1 VFKKN
6 KKLVF
11 DHMKKL
17 LLFACLICLFSVEL
31 NAQSVMSDTQVMQFI
46 QNEARSGTSRSQI
59 VIKLMQRGVNMDQ
72 IQRVRNQYE
81 KQLQKTD
88 TGVNAQAR
96 TVDFDDSNVSSS
108 STNYQEVVTGKI
120 GTATQV
126 EENASDVQ
134 QRVEND
140 VMTASVASEETF
152 GKKIF
157 GHDIFN
163 RRLLSF
169 EPNMNLATPSR
180 YVLGPGDVVVVE
192 IYGASQKSM
201 ELTVSPEG
209 EITVPGYGPI
219 HVSGLSVESANARIR
234 STLGSRYSSSNIKMS
249 VNRSRTIM
257 VHVMGEV
264 KAPGTYRLSGYAT
277 VFHALYMAGGIADLG
292 TLRNI
297 KVSRGGRIISVVD
310 VYEFILNGR
319 LAGNVSLQD
328 DDVIQ
333 VGTYDCIVGI
343 TGNVKRPMF
352 YEMRKN
358 ETVSTLLKYAG
369 GFTGDAYTKSVRVQR
384 STGERHSVH
393 NVEEFDMSVFKVADG
408 DNVTVD
414 GILDRYENVVE
425 IKGAVF
431 RPGQFQLG
439 EGVFSV
445 RSLVEH
451 AEGLTEDAFP
461 EHAIIHRLKPD
472 RTLEVISVDVAGIM
486 SEAIPDVPLKNEDVL
501 FIPTNSEM
509 VKERTLTITGAVMS
523 PGTYEYADNVTIE
536 DLIVQAGGLRDNAS
550 LARVDVSRRILDPMA
565 TEKTD
570 KIAESFSFDIKDGLV
585 INNDR
590 QFHLQPYDVV
600 HVRMSPAFSTARTI
614 TVTGEVNYEGNFTL
628 ENKSMRLSDA
638 IKLAGGATNAAYLR
652 GARLT
657 RRMNDEERVRMR
669 ATMEAVRNLL
679 TDRNDS
685 LAWNKME
692 LENTYPIGIQL
703 DEAINNPGSDKDIL
717 LREGDQIFVPEY
729 NGSVKVSGNVMFPNT
744 IFFEKGQNAKFYIKQ
759 AGGYGNR
766 AKKSKTFIVYQN
778 GTVGIAKKGAMPEP
792 GCEIVVPSKKY
803 REPFSLRDL
812 TNVTTPLTTIAMLI
826 VALSR
831 L

>member
-1 VFKKN
+1 MSEQYFSLFCSTPSLPHPCLDSQTEYRSSVLSVLSVFKKN

-31 NAQSVMSDTQVMQFI
+31 NAQAVMSDTQVAQFI
-46 QNEARSGTSRSQI
+46 QREARSGTSRSQI

-96 TVDFDDSNVSSS
+96 TIDFDDSNVSSN
-108 STNYQEVVTGKI
+108 STNYQEVVTGKV

-134 QRVEND
+134 QRVEDD

-201 ELTVSPEG
+201 QLTVSPEG

-219 HVSGLSVESANARIR
+219 QVSGLSVESANARIR

-352 YEMRKN
+352 YTR
-358 ETVSTLLKYAG
+358 VS
-369 GFTGDAYTKSVRVQR
+369 
-384 STGERHSVH
+384 
-393 NVEEFDMSVFKVADG
+393 
-408 DNVTVD
+408 
-414 GILDRYENVVE
+414 
-425 IKGAVF
+425 
-431 RPGQFQLG
+431 P
-439 EGVFSV
+439 
-445 RSLVEH
+445 
-451 AEGLTEDAFP
+451 P
-461 EHAIIHRLKPD
+461 
-472 RTLEVISVDVAGIM
+472 
-486 SEAIPDVPLKNEDVL
+486 
-501 FIPTNSEM
+501 
-509 VKERTLTITGAVMS
+509 
-523 PGTYEYADNVTIE
+523 
-536 DLIVQAGGLRDNAS
+536 
-550 LARVDVSRRILDPMA
+550 
-565 TEKTD
+565 
-570 KIAESFSFDIKDGLV
+570 
-585 INNDR
+585 
-590 QFHLQPYDVV
+590 
-600 HVRMSPAFSTARTI
+600 
-614 TVTGEVNYEGNFTL
+614 
-628 ENKSMRLSDA
+628 
-638 IKLAGGATNAAYLR
+638 
-652 GARLT
+652 
-657 RRMNDEERVRMR
+657 
-669 ATMEAVRNLL
+669 
-679 TDRNDS
+679 
-685 LAWNKME
+685 
-692 LENTYPIGIQL
+692 
-703 DEAINNPGSDKDIL
+703 
-717 LREGDQIFVPEY
+717 
-729 NGSVKVSGNVMFPNT
+729 
-744 IFFEKGQNAKFYIKQ
+744 
-759 AGGYGNR
+759 
-766 AKKSKTFIVYQN
+766 
-778 GTVGIAKKGAMPEP
+778 
-792 GCEIVVPSKKY
+792 C
-803 REPFSLRDL
+803 
-812 TNVTTPLTTIAMLI
+812 
-826 VALSR
+826 
-831 L
+831 

>member
-1 VFKKN
+1 
-6 KKLVF
+6 
-11 DHMKKL
+11 MKKL

-31 NAQSVMSDTQVMQFI
+31 NAQSVMSDTQVAQFMQR
-46 QNEARSGTSRSQI
+46 EARSGTSRSQI

-72 IQRVRNQYE
+72 IQRVRNQLE
-81 KQLQKTD
+81 EQLQKRDAGTRSNVRSID
-88 TGVNAQAR
+88 FDADNVNASG
-96 TVDFDDSNVSSS
+96 D
-108 STNYQEVVTGKI
+108 YQEVVDAKV
-120 GTATQV
+120 GTATEIEDSPAEV
-126 EENASDVQ
+126 EG
-134 QRVEND
+134 RVEDD
-140 VMTASVASEETF
+140 VKTSSVANEETF
-152 GKKIF
+152 GKRIF

-201 ELTVSPEG
+201 QLTVSPEG

-219 HVSGLSVESANARIR
+219 QVSGLSVESANARIR

-277 VFHALYMAGGIADLG
+277 VFHALYMAGGIANLG

-358 ETVSTLLKYAG
+358 ETISTLLKYAG

-472 RTLEVISVDVAGIM
+472 RTMEVISVDVAGIM
-486 SEAIPDVPLKNEDVL
+486 SEAIPDIPLKNEDVL

-523 PGTYEYADNVTIE
+523 PGTYEYADNTTIE
-536 DLIVQAGGLRDNAS
+536 DLIVMAGGLRDQAS

-565 TEKTD
+565 TEKSNQ
-570 KIAESFSFDIKDGLV
+570 IAESFSFDIKDGLV
-585 INNDR
+585 INHDR
-590 QFHLQPYDVV
+590 QFFLQPYDVV
-600 HVRMSPAFSTARTI
+600 HVRRSPAFSTARTI
-614 TVTGEVNYEGNFTL
+614 TITGEVNYEGDFTL
-628 ENKSMRLSDA
+628 ESKSLRLSDA
-638 IKLAGGATNAAYLR
+638 IKMAGGTTDAAYLR
-652 GARLT
+652 GARLI
-657 RRMNDEERVRMR
+657 RKMNDEERVRMQ
-669 ATMEAVRNLL
+669 ATREAIRQLL
-679 TDRNDS
+679 VDRNDS
-685 LAWNKME
+685 LAWNRMD
-692 LENTYPIGIQL
+692 LDNSYPVGIQL
-703 DEAINNPGSDKDIL
+703 DEAIKNPGSDQDVL
-717 LREGDQIFVPEY
+717 LREGDRIYVPEY
-729 NGSVKVSGNVMFPNT
+729 NGSVKVSGDVMFPNT
-744 IFFEKGQNAKFYIKQ
+744 VFYEKGQNAKFYVKQ
-759 AGGYGNR
+759 AGGFGNR
-766 AKKSKTFIVYQN
+766 AKKSKMFIVYQN
-778 GTVGIAKKGAMPEP
+778 GTVGIAKKGAVPEP
-792 GCEIVVPSKKY
+792 GCEIVVPSKRH
-803 REPFSLRDL
+803 REPFSIRDL
-812 TNVTTPLTTIAMLI
+812 TSVTTPLTTIAMLI
-826 VALSR
+826 VALSK

>member
-1 VFKKN
+1 
-6 KKLVF
+6 
-11 DHMKKL
+11 MKKL

-31 NAQSVMSDTQVMQFI
+31 NAQSVMSDTQVMQFM
-46 QNEARSGTSRSQI
+46 QREARSGTARSQI
-59 VIKLMQRGVNMDQ
+59 VIKLMQRGVKMDQ
-72 IQRVRNQYE
+72 IQRVRNQLE
-81 KQLQKTD
+81 EQLQKRD
-88 TGVNAQAR
+88 ASTGSRVR
-96 TVDFDDSNVSSS
+96 TIDFDADNVSASGD
-108 STNYQEVVTGKI
+108 YQEVVDAKV
-120 GTATQV
+120 GTSTEIEDSPTDV
-126 EENASDVQ
+126 ET
-134 QRVEND
+134 RVEDD
-140 VMTASVASEETF
+140 VKTASAANEETF
-152 GKKIF
+152 GKRIF

-180 YVLGPGDVVVVE
+180 YVLGPGDVVVVD

-201 ELTVSPEG
+201 QLTVSPEG

-219 HVSGLSVESANARIR
+219 QVSGLSVESANARIR

-319 LAGNVSLQD
+319 LAGNVTLQD

-358 ETVSTLLKYAG
+358 ETISTLLKYAG

-384 STGERHSVH
+384 SNGERHSVH

-472 RTLEVISVDVAGIM
+472 RTMEVISVDVAGIM
-486 SEAIPDVPLKNEDVL
+486 SEAIPDIPLKNEDVL

-523 PGTYEYADNVTIE
+523 PGTYEYADNTTIE
-536 DLIVQAGGLRDNAS
+536 DLIVMAGGLRDQAS

-565 TEKTD
+565 TEKSNQ
-570 KIAESFSFDIKDGLV
+570 IAESFSFDIKDGLV
-585 INNDR
+585 INHDR
-590 QFHLQPYDVV
+590 QFFLQPYDVV
-600 HVRMSPAFSTARTI
+600 HVRRSPAFHTARTI
-614 TVTGEVNYEGNFTL
+614 TITGEVNYEGDFTL

-638 IKLAGGATNAAYLR
+638 IKMAGGATDAAYLR
-652 GARLT
+652 GARLI
-657 RRMNDEERVRMR
+657 RKMNDEERVRMR
-669 ATMEAVRNLL
+669 ATREAVRELL
-679 TDRNDS
+679 VDRNDS
-685 LAWNKME
+685 LAWNRMD
-692 LENTYPIGIQL
+692 LDNSYPVGIEL
-703 DEAINNPGSDKDIL
+703 DEAINNPGSDKDVL
-717 LREGDQIFVPEY
+717 LREGDRIYVPEY
-729 NGSVKVSGNVMFPNT
+729 NGSVKVSGDVMFPNT
-744 IFFEKGQNAKFYIKQ
+744 VFYEKGRKAKFYVKQ
-759 AGGYGNR
+759 AGGFGHR
-766 AKKSKTFIVYQN
+766 AKKSKMFIVYQN
-778 GTVGIAKKGAMPEP
+778 GTVGIAKKGAVPEP
-792 GCEIVVPSKKY
+792 GCEIVVPSKRH
-803 REPFSLRDL
+803 REPFSIRDL
-812 TNVTTPLTTIAMLI
+812 TSVTTPLTTIAMLI
-826 VALSR
+826 VALSK

>member
-1 VFKKN
+1 
-6 KKLVF
+6 
-11 DHMKKL
+11 MKKL

-31 NAQSVMSDTQVMQFI
+31 KAQSVMSDTQVMQFM

-72 IQRVRNQYE
+72 IQRVRNQLE
-81 KQLQKTD
+81 EQLQKRDAGTRSN
-88 TGVNAQAR
+88 VR
-96 TVDFDDSNVSSS
+96 TIDFDADNVSASGD
-108 STNYQEVVTGKI
+108 YQEVVTAKV
-120 GTATQV
+120 GTATEIEDSPTDV
-126 EENASDVQ
+126 EE
-134 QRVEND
+134 RVEDD
-140 VMTASVASEETF
+140 VRASSAVSEETF
-152 GKKIF
+152 GKRIF

-201 ELTVSPEG
+201 QLTVSPEG
-209 EITVPGYGPI
+209 DITVPGYGPI
-219 HVSGLSVESANARIR
+219 QVSGLSVESANARIR

-358 ETVSTLLKYAG
+358 ETISTLLKYAG

-393 NVEEFDMSVFKVADG
+393 NVEEFDMSVFKVEDG

-439 EGVFSV
+439 EDIFSV

-461 EHAIIHRLKPD
+461 DHAILHRLKPD

-501 FIPTNSEM
+501 FIPTNTENI
-509 VKERTLTITGAVMS
+509 KERTLTITGAVMS
-523 PGTYEYADNVTIE
+523 PGTYEFADNTTIE
-536 DLIVQAGGLRDNAS
+536 DLIIMAGGLRDQAS

-565 TEKTD
+565 TEKSNQ
-570 KIAESFSFDIKDGLV
+570 IAESYSFDIKDGLV
-585 INNDR
+585 INHDR
-590 QFHLQPYDVV
+590 QFYLQPYDVV
-600 HVRMSPAFSTARTI
+600 HVRRSPAFHTARTI
-614 TVTGEVNYEGNFTL
+614 TVTGEVNYEGDFTL
-628 ENKSMRLSDA
+628 ENKSLRLSDA
-638 IKLAGGATNAAYLR
+638 IKMAGGATDAAYLR
-652 GARLT
+652 GARLM

-669 ATMEAVRNLL
+669 ATREAIRNLL

-685 LAWNKME
+685 LAWNRMD
-692 LENTYPIGIQL
+692 LDNSYPVGIEL
-703 DEAINNPGSDKDIL
+703 DEAVNNPGSDKDVL
-717 LREGDQIFVPEY
+717 LREGDRIYVPEY
-729 NGSVKVSGNVMFPNT
+729 NGSVKVSGDVMFPNT
-744 IFFEKGQNAKFYIKQ
+744 VFYEKGQKAKFYVHQ
-759 AGGYGNR
+759 AGGFGNR

-792 GCEIVVPSKKY
+792 GCEIVVPSKRY

-812 TNVTTPLTTIAMLI
+812 TGVTTPLTTIAMLI
-826 VALSR
+826 VALSK

>member
-1 VFKKN
+1 
-6 KKLVF
+6 
-11 DHMKKL
+11 MKKL

-31 NAQSVMSDTQVMQFI
+31 NAQSVMSDTQVAQFMQR
-46 QNEARSGTSRSQI
+46 EARSGTSRSQI

-72 IQRVRNQYE
+72 IQRVRNQLE
-81 KQLQKTD
+81 EQLQKRDAGTRSNVRSID
-88 TGVNAQAR
+88 FDADNVNASG
-96 TVDFDDSNVSSS
+96 D
-108 STNYQEVVTGKI
+108 YQEVVDAKV
-120 GTATQV
+120 GTATEIEDSPAEV
-126 EENASDVQ
+126 EG
-134 QRVEND
+134 RVEDD
-140 VMTASVASEETF
+140 VKTSSVANEETF
-152 GKKIF
+152 GKRIF

-201 ELTVSPEG
+201 QLTVSPEG

-219 HVSGLSVESANARIR
+219 QVSGLSVESANARIR

-277 VFHALYMAGGIADLG
+277 VFHALYMAGGIANLG

-358 ETVSTLLKYAG
+358 ETISTLLKYAG

-472 RTLEVISVDVAGIM
+472 RTMEVISVDVAGIM
-486 SEAIPDVPLKNEDVL
+486 SEAIPDIPLKNEDVL

-523 PGTYEYADNVTIE
+523 PGTYEYADNTTIE
-536 DLIVQAGGLRDNAS
+536 DLIVMAGGLRDQAS

-565 TEKTD
+565 TEKSNQ
-570 KIAESFSFDIKDGLV
+570 IAESVSFDIKDGLV
-585 INNDR
+585 INHDR
-590 QFHLQPYDVV
+590 QFFLQPYDVV
-600 HVRMSPAFSTARTI
+600 HVRRSPAFSTARTI
-614 TVTGEVNYEGNFTL
+614 TITGEVNYEGDFTL
-628 ENKSMRLSDA
+628 ESKSLRLSDA
-638 IKLAGGATNAAYLR
+638 IKMAGGTTDAAYLR
-652 GARLT
+652 GARLI
-657 RRMNDEERVRMR
+657 RKMNDEERVRMQ
-669 ATMEAVRNLL
+669 ATREAIRQLL
-679 TDRNDS
+679 VDRNDS
-685 LAWNKME
+685 LAWNRMD
-692 LENTYPIGIQL
+692 LDNSYPVGIQL
-703 DEAINNPGSDKDIL
+703 DEAIKNPGSDQDVL
-717 LREGDQIFVPEY
+717 LREGDRIYVPEY
-729 NGSVKVSGNVMFPNT
+729 NGSVKVSGDVMFPNT
-744 IFFEKGQNAKFYIKQ
+744 VFYEKGQNAKFYVKQ
-759 AGGYGNR
+759 AGGFGNR
-766 AKKSKTFIVYQN
+766 AKKSKMFIVYQN
-778 GTVGIAKKGAMPEP
+778 GTVGIAKKGAVPEP
-792 GCEIVVPSKKY
+792 GCEIVVPSKRH
-803 REPFSLRDL
+803 REPFSIRDL
-812 TNVTTPLTTIAMLI
+812 TSVTTPLTTIAMLI
-826 VALSR
+826 VALSK

>member
-1 VFKKN
+1 
-6 KKLVF
+6 
-11 DHMKKL
+11 MKKL
-17 LLFACLICLFSVEL
+17 LLFACLFCLFSVEL
-31 NAQSVMSDTQVMQFI
+31 NAQAVMSDTQVAQFMQR
-46 QNEARSGTSRSQI
+46 EARSGTSSSQI

-72 IQRVRNQYE
+72 IQRVRNQLE
-81 KQLQKTD
+81 EQLRKRD
-88 TGVNAQAR
+88 AGTGTNVRTIDFDGNNVNA
-96 TVDFDDSNVSSS
+96 TGTD
-108 STNYQEVVTGKI
+108 YQEVVTAKV
-120 GTATQV
+120 GTATEIEDSPVDV
-126 EENASDVQ
+126 E
-134 QRVEND
+134 QRVEDD
-140 VMTASVASEETF
+140 VRASSAVSEETF
-152 GKKIF
+152 GKRIF

-201 ELTVSPEG
+201 QLTVSPEG

-219 HVSGLSVESANARIR
+219 QVSGLSVESANTRIR

-297 KVSRGGRIISVVD
+297 KVSRGGRVISVVD

-439 EGVFSV
+439 EDVFSV

-472 RTLEVISVDVAGIM
+472 RTREVISVDVAGIM

-501 FIPTNSEM
+501 FIPTNTENI
-509 VKERTLTITGAVMS
+509 KERTLTITGAVMS
-523 PGTYEYADNVTIE
+523 PGTYEYADNTTIE
-536 DLIVQAGGLRDNAS
+536 DLIIMAGGLRDQAS

-565 TEKTD
+565 TEKSNQ
-570 KIAESFSFDIKDGLV
+570 IAESFSFDIKDGLV
-585 INNDR
+585 INHDR
-590 QFHLQPYDVV
+590 QFYLQPYDVV
-600 HVRMSPAFSTARTI
+600 HVRRSPAFSTARTI
-614 TVTGEVNYEGNFTL
+614 TVTGEVNYEGDFTL
-628 ENKSMRLSDA
+628 ESKSLRLSDA
-638 IKLAGGATNAAYLR
+638 IKMAGGATDAAYLR
-652 GARLT
+652 GARLI

-669 ATMEAVRNLL
+669 ATREAIRNLL
-679 TDRNDS
+679 TERYDS
-685 LAWNKME
+685 LAWNRMD
-692 LENTYPIGIQL
+692 LDNSYPVGIEL
-703 DEAINNPGSDKDIL
+703 DEAVNNPGSDKDVL
-717 LREGDQIFVPEY
+717 LREGDRIYVPEY
-729 NGSVKVSGNVMFPNT
+729 NGSVKVSGDVMFPNT
-744 IFFEKGQNAKFYIKQ
+744 VFFEKGQNAKFYVKQ
-759 AGGYGNR
+759 AGGFGHR
-766 AKKSKTFIVYQN
+766 AKKSKMFIVYQN

-792 GCEIVVPSKKY
+792 GCEIVVPSKRHK
-803 REPFSLRDL
+803 EPFDFRTL
-812 TNVTTPLTTIAMLI
+812 TGITTPLTTIAMLI

>member
-1 VFKKN
+1 
-6 KKLVF
+6 
-11 DHMKKL
+11 MKKL

-31 NAQSVMSDTQVMQFI
+31 NAQSVMSDTQVMQFM
-46 QNEARSGTSRSQI
+46 QREARSGTARSQI
-59 VIKLMQRGVNMDQ
+59 VIKLMQRGVKMDQ
-72 IQRVRNQYE
+72 IQRVRNQLE
-81 KQLQKTD
+81 EQLQKRD
-88 TGVNAQAR
+88 ASTGSRVR
-96 TVDFDDSNVSSS
+96 TIDFDADNVSVSGD
-108 STNYQEVVTGKI
+108 YQEVVDAKV
-120 GTATQV
+120 GTSTEIEDSPTDV
-126 EENASDVQ
+126 ET
-134 QRVEND
+134 RVEDD
-140 VMTASVASEETF
+140 VKTASAANEETF
-152 GKKIF
+152 GKRIF

-180 YVLGPGDVVVVE
+180 YVLGPGDVVVVD

-201 ELTVSPEG
+201 QLTVSPEG

-219 HVSGLSVESANARIR
+219 QVSGLSVESANARIR

-264 KAPGTYRLSGYAT
+264 VAPGTYRLSGYAT
-277 VFHALYMAGGIADLG
+277 VFHALYMAGGIRNLG

-319 LAGNVSLQD
+319 LAGNVTLQD

-358 ETVSTLLKYAG
+358 ETISTLLKYAG

-472 RTLEVISVDVAGIM
+472 RTMEVISVDVAGIM
-486 SEAIPDVPLKNEDVL
+486 SEAIPDIPLKNEDVL
-501 FIPTNSEM
+501 FIPTNTENI
-509 VKERTLTITGAVMS
+509 KERTLTITGAVMS
-523 PGTYEYADNVTIE
+523 PGTYEYADNTTIE
-536 DLIVQAGGLRDNAS
+536 DLIIMAGGLRDQAS

-565 TEKTD
+565 TEKSNQ
-570 KIAESFSFDIKDGLV
+570 IAESFSFDIKDGLV

-590 QFHLQPYDVV
+590 QFFLQPYDVV
-600 HVRMSPAFSTARTI
+600 HVRRSPAFHTARTI
-614 TVTGEVNYEGNFTL
+614 TITGEVNYEGDFTL

-638 IKLAGGATNAAYLR
+638 IKMAGGATDAAYLR
-652 GARLT
+652 GARLI
-657 RRMNDEERVRMR
+657 RKMNDEERVRMR
-669 ATMEAVRNLL
+669 ATREAVRELL
-679 TDRNDS
+679 VDRNDS
-685 LAWNKME
+685 LAWNRMD
-692 LENTYPIGIQL
+692 LDNSYPVGIEL
-703 DEAINNPGSDKDIL
+703 DEAIKNPGSDKDVL
-717 LREGDQIFVPEY
+717 LREGDRIYVPEY
-729 NGSVKVSGNVMFPNT
+729 NGSVKVSGDVMFPNT
-744 IFFEKGQNAKFYIKQ
+744 VFYEKGQNAKFYVKQ
-759 AGGYGNR
+759 AGGFGHR
-766 AKKSKTFIVYQN
+766 AKKSKMFIVYQN

-792 GCEIVVPSKKY
+792 GCEIVVPSKRH
-803 REPFSLRDL
+803 REPFDFRTL
-812 TNVTTPLTTIAMLI
+812 TGITTPLTTIAMLI
-826 VALSR
+826 VALSK

>member
-1 VFKKN
+1 
-6 KKLVF
+6 
-11 DHMKKL
+11 MKKL

-31 NAQSVMSDTQVMQFI
+31 NAQAVMSDTQVAQFMQR
-46 QNEARSGTSRSQI
+46 EARSGTSRSQI

-72 IQRVRNQYE
+72 IQRVRNQLE
-81 KQLQKTD
+81 EQLQKRDAGTRSNVRSID
-88 TGVNAQAR
+88 FDADNVNASG
-96 TVDFDDSNVSSS
+96 D
-108 STNYQEVVTGKI
+108 YQEVVDAKV
-120 GTATQV
+120 GTAT
-126 EENASDVQ
+126 EIEDSPTEIED
-134 QRVEND
+134 RVEDD
-140 VMTASVASEETF
+140 VKTSSVANEETF
-152 GKKIF
+152 GKRIF

-201 ELTVSPEG
+201 QLTVSPEG

-219 HVSGLSVESANARIR
+219 QVSGLSVESANARIR

-358 ETVSTLLKYAG
+358 ETISTLLKYAG

-431 RPGQFQLG
+431 RPGQFHLG
-439 EGVFSV
+439 EDVFSV

-472 RTLEVISVDVAGIM
+472 RTMEVISVDVAGIM

-501 FIPTNSEM
+501 FIPTNTENI
-509 VKERTLTITGAVMS
+509 KERTLTITGMVMS
-523 PGTYEYADNVTIE
+523 PGTYEYADNTTIE
-536 DLIVQAGGLRDNAS
+536 DLIVMAGGLRDQAS

-565 TEKTD
+565 TEKSNQ
-570 KIAESFSFDIKDGLV
+570 IAESFSFDIKDGLV
-585 INNDR
+585 INHDR
-590 QFHLQPYDVV
+590 KFFLQPYDVV
-600 HVRMSPAFSTARTI
+600 HIRRSPAFHAARTI
-614 TVTGEVNYEGNFTL
+614 TVVGEVNYEGDFTL
-628 ENKSMRLSDA
+628 ENKSLRLSDA
-638 IKLAGGATNAAYLR
+638 IKMAGGATDAAYLR
-652 GARLT
+652 GARLM
-657 RRMNDEERVRMR
+657 RKMNDEERVRMR
-669 ATMEAVRNLL
+669 ATREAIRELL
-679 TDRNDS
+679 VDRYDS
-685 LAWNKME
+685 VAWKRMDLDNS
-692 LENTYPIGIQL
+692 YPVGIEL
-703 DEAINNPGSDKDIL
+703 DEAINNPGSDKDVL
-717 LREGDQIFVPEY
+717 LREGDRIYVPEY
-729 NGSVKVSGNVMFPNT
+729 NASVKVSGDVMFPNT
-744 IFFEKGQNAKFYIKQ
+744 LFFEKGQNAKFYVKQ
-759 AGGYGNR
+759 AGGFGHR
-766 AKKSKTFIVYQN
+766 AKKSKMFIVYQN

-792 GCEIVVPSKKY
+792 GCEIVVPSKKR
-803 REPFSLRDL
+803 REPFDPRVI
-812 TNVTTPLTTIAMLI
+812 NGITTPLTSIALLI

>member
-1 VFKKN
+1 
-6 KKLVF
+6 
-11 DHMKKL
+11 MKKL

-31 NAQSVMSDTQVMQFI
+31 NAQSVMSDSQVAQYMQR
-46 QNEARSGTSRSQI
+46 EARSGTSSSQI

-72 IQRVRNQYE
+72 IQRVRNQLE
-81 KQLQKTD
+81 EQLQKRD
-88 TGVNAQAR
+88 TSVRAHAR
-96 TVDFDDSNVSSS
+96 TIDFDDDNVSAGGD
-108 STNYQEVVTGKI
+108 YQEVVDAKV
-120 GTATQV
+120 GTATEIEDTPADV
-126 EENASDVQ
+126 E
-134 QRVEND
+134 QRVEDD
-140 VMTASVASEETF
+140 VKTSSAVSEETF
-152 GKKIF
+152 GKRIF

-180 YVLGPGDVVVVE
+180 YVLGPGDVVVVD

-201 ELTVSPEG
+201 HLTVSPEG

-264 KAPGTYRLSGYAT
+264 VAPGTYRLSGYAT
-277 VFHALYMAGGIADLG
+277 VFHALYMAGGIKNLG

-297 KVSRGGRIISVVD
+297 KVSRGGRIITVVD
-310 VYEFILNGR
+310 IYEFILNGR
-319 LAGNVSLQD
+319 LAGNVMLQD

-358 ETVSTLLKYAG
+358 ETISTLLKYAG

-384 STGERHSVH
+384 STGDRHSVH
-393 NVEEFDMSVFKVADG
+393 NVEEFDMSVFTVADG

-431 RPGQFQLG
+431 RPGQFHLDDN
-439 EGVFSV
+439 VFSV

-461 EHAIIHRLKPD
+461 DHAILHRLKPD
-472 RTLEVISVDVAGIM
+472 RTMEVISVDVAGIM

-501 FIPTNSEM
+501 FIPTNTENL
-509 VKERTLTITGAVMS
+509 KERTLTITGAVMS
-523 PGTYEYADNVTIE
+523 PGTYEYADNTTIE
-536 DLIVQAGGLRDNAS
+536 DLILQAGGLRDMAS

-565 TEKTD
+565 TEKSD
-570 KIAESFSFDIKDGLV
+570 KISESFSFDIKDGLV
-585 INNDR
+585 INHDR
-590 QFHLQPYDVV
+590 QFYLQPYDVV
-600 HVRMSPAFSTARTI
+600 HVRRSPAFHTARTI
-614 TVTGEVNYEGNFTL
+614 TVTGEVNYEGDFTL
-628 ENKSMRLSDA
+628 ESKSLRLSDA
-638 IKLAGGATNAAYLR
+638 IKMAGGATDAAYLR
-652 GARLT
+652 GARLI

-669 ATMEAVRNLL
+669 ATREAIRDLL
-679 TDRNDS
+679 VDRYDS
-685 LAWNKME
+685 VAWKRMDLDNS
-692 LENTYPIGIQL
+692 YPVGIYL

-717 LREGDQIFVPEY
+717 LREGDRIYVPEY
-729 NGSVKVSGNVMFPNT
+729 NASVKVSGDVMFPNT
-744 IFFEKGQNAKFYIKQ
+744 LFFEKGQNAKFYVKQ
-759 AGGYGNR
+759 AGGFGHR
-766 AKKSKTFIVYQN
+766 AKKSKMFIVYQN

-792 GCEIVVPSKKY
+792 GCEIVVPSKKR
-803 REPFSLRDL
+803 REPFDPRVI
-812 TNVTTPLTTIAMLI
+812 NGITTPLTSIALLI
-826 VALSR
+826 VALSK

>member
-1 VFKKN
+1 
-6 KKLVF
+6 
-11 DHMKKL
+11 MKKL

-31 NAQSVMSDTQVMQFI
+31 NAQAVMSDTQVAQFMQR
-46 QNEARSGTSRSQI
+46 EARSGTSRSQI

-72 IQRVRNQYE
+72 IQRVRNQLE
-81 KQLQKTD
+81 EQLQKRDAGTRSN
-88 TGVNAQAR
+88 VR
-96 TVDFDDSNVSSS
+96 SIDFDADNVSASGD
-108 STNYQEVVTGKI
+108 YQEVVDAKV
-120 GTATQV
+120 GTATEIEDSPAEV
-126 EENASDVQ
+126 EG
-134 QRVEND
+134 RVEDD
-140 VMTASVASEETF
+140 VKTSSVANEETF
-152 GKKIF
+152 GKRIF

-201 ELTVSPEG
+201 QLTVSPEG

-219 HVSGLSVESANARIR
+219 QVSGLSVESANARIR

-358 ETVSTLLKYAG
+358 ETISTLLKYAG

-439 EGVFSV
+439 EDVFSV

-472 RTLEVISVDVAGIM
+472 RTMEVISVDVAGIM

-501 FIPTNSEM
+501 FIPTNTENL
-509 VKERTLTITGAVMS
+509 KERTLTITGMVMS
-523 PGTYEYADNVTIE
+523 PGTYEYADNTTIE
-536 DLIVQAGGLRDNAS
+536 DLIVMAGGLRDQAS

-565 TEKTD
+565 TEKTNQ
-570 KIAESFSFDIKDGLV
+570 IAESFSFDIKDGLV
-585 INNDR
+585 INHDR
-590 QFHLQPYDVV
+590 QFFLQPYDVV
-600 HVRMSPAFSTARTI
+600 HVRRSPAFNTARTI
-614 TVTGEVNYEGNFTL
+614 TVTGEVNYEGDFTL
-628 ENKSMRLSDA
+628 ESKSLRLSDA
-638 IKLAGGATNAAYLR
+638 IKMAGGATDAAYLR
-652 GARLT
+652 GARLM

-669 ATMEAVRNLL
+669 ATREAIRELL
-679 TDRNDS
+679 VDRYDS
-685 LAWNKME
+685 VAWKRMDLDNS
-692 LENTYPIGIQL
+692 YPVGIEL
-703 DEAINNPGSDKDIL
+703 DEAINNPGSDKDVL
-717 LREGDQIFVPEY
+717 LREGDRIYVPEY
-729 NGSVKVSGNVMFPNT
+729 NGSVKVSGDVMFPNT
-744 IFFEKGQNAKFYIKQ
+744 IFYEKGQNAKFYVKQ
-759 AGGYGNR
+759 AGGFGNR
-766 AKKSKTFIVYQN
+766 AKKSKMFIVYQN

-792 GCEIVVPSKKY
+792 GCEIVVPSKKR
-803 REPFSLRDL
+803 REPFDPRVINSFA
-812 TNVTTPLTTIAMLI
+812 TPLTSIALLI

>member
-1 VFKKN
+1 
-6 KKLVF
+6 
-11 DHMKKL
+11 MKKL
-17 LLFACLICLFSVEL
+17 LLFACLFCLFSVEL
-31 NAQSVMSDTQVMQFI
+31 KAQAVMSDTQVAQFMQR
-46 QNEARSGTSRSQI
+46 EARSGTSRSQI

-72 IQRVRNQYE
+72 IQRVRNQLE
-81 KQLQKTD
+81 EQLQKRDASTRSNVRSID
-88 TGVNAQAR
+88 FDADNVNASG
-96 TVDFDDSNVSSS
+96 D
-108 STNYQEVVTGKI
+108 YQEVVDAKV
-120 GTATQV
+120 GTAT
-126 EENASDVQ
+126 EIEDSPTEIED
-134 QRVEND
+134 RVEDD
-140 VMTASVASEETF
+140 VKTSSVANEETF
-152 GKKIF
+152 GKRIF

-192 IYGASQKSM
+192 IYGASQRSIQ
-201 ELTVSPEG
+201 LTVSPEG

-219 HVSGLSVESANARIR
+219 QVSGLSVESANARIR
-234 STLGSRYSSSNIKMS
+234 YTLGSRYSSSNIKMS

-358 ETVSTLLKYAG
+358 ETISTLLKYAG

-439 EGVFSV
+439 EDVFSV

-472 RTLEVISVDVAGIM
+472 RTREVISVDVAGIM

-501 FIPTNSEM
+501 FIPTNTENI
-509 VKERTLTITGAVMS
+509 KERTLTITGAVMS
-523 PGTYEYADNVTIE
+523 PGTYEYADNTTIE
-536 DLIVQAGGLRDNAS
+536 DLIIMAGGLRDQAS

-565 TEKTD
+565 TEKTNQ
-570 KIAESFSFDIKDGLV
+570 IAESFSFDIKDGLV
-585 INNDR
+585 INHDR
-590 QFHLQPYDVV
+590 QFFLQPYDVV
-600 HVRMSPAFSTARTI
+600 HVRRSPAFSTARTI
-614 TVTGEVNYEGNFTL
+614 TVTGEVNYEGDFTL
-628 ENKSMRLSDA
+628 ESKSLRLSDA
-638 IKLAGGATNAAYLR
+638 IKMAGGATDAAYLR
-652 GARLT
+652 GARLM

-669 ATMEAVRNLL
+669 ATREAIRELL
-679 TDRNDS
+679 VDRYDS
-685 LAWNKME
+685 VSWKRMDLDNS
-692 LENTYPIGIQL
+692 YPVGIEL
-703 DEAINNPGSDKDIL
+703 DEAINNPGSDKDVL
-717 LREGDQIFVPEY
+717 LREGDRIYVPEY
-729 NGSVKVSGNVMFPNT
+729 NGSVKVSGDVMFPNT
-744 IFFEKGQNAKFYIKQ
+744 IFYEKGQNAKFYVKQ
-759 AGGYGNR
+759 AGGFGHR
-766 AKKSKTFIVYQN
+766 AKKSKMFIVYQN

-792 GCEIVVPSKKY
+792 GCEIVVPSKKR
-803 REPFSLRDL
+803 REPFDFRTL
-812 TNVTTPLTTIAMLI
+812 TGITTPLTTIAMLI
-826 VALSR
+826 VALSK

>member
-1 VFKKN
+1 
-6 KKLVF
+6 
-11 DHMKKL
+11 MKKL
-17 LLFACLICLFSVEL
+17 LLFACLFCLFSVEL
-31 NAQSVMSDTQVMQFI
+31 KAQAVMSDTQVAQFMQR
-46 QNEARSGTSRSQI
+46 EARSGTSRSQI

-72 IQRVRNQYE
+72 IQRVRNQLE
-81 KQLQKTD
+81 EQLQKRDASTRSNVRSID
-88 TGVNAQAR
+88 FDADNVNASG
-96 TVDFDDSNVSSS
+96 D
-108 STNYQEVVTGKI
+108 YQEVVDAKV
-120 GTATQV
+120 GTAT
-126 EENASDVQ
+126 EIEDSPTEIED
-134 QRVEND
+134 RVEDD
-140 VMTASVASEETF
+140 VKTSSVANEETF
-152 GKKIF
+152 GKRIF

-192 IYGASQKSM
+192 IYGASQRSIQ
-201 ELTVSPEG
+201 LTVSPEG

-219 HVSGLSVESANARIR
+219 QVSGLSVESANARIR

-358 ETVSTLLKYAG
+358 ETISTLLKYAG

-439 EGVFSV
+439 EDVFSV

-472 RTLEVISVDVAGIM
+472 RTREVISVDVAGIM

-501 FIPTNSEM
+501 FIPTNTENI
-509 VKERTLTITGAVMS
+509 KERTLTITGAVMS
-523 PGTYEYADNVTIE
+523 PGTYEYADNTTIE
-536 DLIVQAGGLRDNAS
+536 DLIIMAGGLRDQAS

-565 TEKTD
+565 TEKTNQ
-570 KIAESFSFDIKDGLV
+570 IAESFSFDIKDGLV
-585 INNDR
+585 INHDR
-590 QFHLQPYDVV
+590 QFFLQPYDVV
-600 HVRMSPAFSTARTI
+600 HVRRSPAFSTARTI
-614 TVTGEVNYEGNFTL
+614 TVTGEVNYEGDFTL
-628 ENKSMRLSDA
+628 ESKSLRLSDA
-638 IKLAGGATNAAYLR
+638 IKMAGGATDAAYLR
-652 GARLT
+652 GARLM

-669 ATMEAVRNLL
+669 ATREAIRELL
-679 TDRNDS
+679 VDRYDS
-685 LAWNKME
+685 VSWKRMDLDNS
-692 LENTYPIGIQL
+692 YPVGIEL
-703 DEAINNPGSDKDIL
+703 DEAINNPGSDKDVL
-717 LREGDQIFVPEY
+717 LREGDRIYVPEY
-729 NGSVKVSGNVMFPNT
+729 NGSVKVSGDVMFPNT
-744 IFFEKGQNAKFYIKQ
+744 IFYEKGQNAKFYVKQ
-759 AGGYGNR
+759 AGGFGHR
-766 AKKSKTFIVYQN
+766 AKKSKMFIVYQN

-792 GCEIVVPSKKY
+792 GCEIVVPSKKR
-803 REPFSLRDL
+803 REPFDFRTL
-812 TNVTTPLTTIAMLI
+812 TGITTPLTTIAMLI
-826 VALSR
+826 VALSK

>member
-1 VFKKN
+1 
-6 KKLVF
+6 
-11 DHMKKL
+11 MKKL

-31 NAQSVMSDTQVMQFI
+31 NAQSVMSDTQVMQFM
-46 QNEARSGTSRSQI
+46 QREARSGTARSQI
-59 VIKLMQRGVNMDQ
+59 VIKLMQRGVKMDQ
-72 IQRVRNQYE
+72 IQRVRNQLE
-81 KQLQKTD
+81 EQLQKRD
-88 TGVNAQAR
+88 ASTGSRVR
-96 TVDFDDSNVSSS
+96 TIDFDADNVSASGD
-108 STNYQEVVTGKI
+108 YQEVVDAKV
-120 GTATQV
+120 GTSTEIEDSPTDV
-126 EENASDVQ
+126 ET
-134 QRVEND
+134 RVEDD
-140 VMTASVASEETF
+140 VKTASAANEETF
-152 GKKIF
+152 GKRIF

-180 YVLGPGDVVVVE
+180 YVLGPGDVVVVD

-201 ELTVSPEG
+201 QLTVSPEG

-219 HVSGLSVESANARIR
+219 QVSGLSVESANARIR

-319 LAGNVSLQD
+319 LAGNVTLQD

-352 YEMRKN
+352 YVMRKN
-358 ETVSTLLKYAG
+358 ETISTLLKYAG

-384 STGERHSVH
+384 SNGERHSVH

-472 RTLEVISVDVAGIM
+472 RTMEVISVDVAGIM
-486 SEAIPDVPLKNEDVL
+486 SEAIPDIPLKNEDVL

-523 PGTYEYADNVTIE
+523 PGTYEYADNTTIE
-536 DLIVQAGGLRDNAS
+536 DLIVMAGGLRDQAS

-565 TEKTD
+565 TEKSNQ
-570 KIAESFSFDIKDGLV
+570 IAESFSFDIKDGLV
-585 INNDR
+585 INHDR
-590 QFHLQPYDVV
+590 QFFLQPYDVV
-600 HVRMSPAFSTARTI
+600 HVRRSPAFSPARTI
-614 TVTGEVNYEGNFTL
+614 TVTGEVNYEGDFTL
-628 ENKSMRLSDA
+628 ESKSLRLSDA
-638 IKLAGGATNAAYLR
+638 IKMAGGTTDAAYLR
-652 GARLT
+652 GARLI
-657 RRMNDEERVRMR
+657 RKMNDEERVRMQ
-669 ATMEAVRNLL
+669 ATREAIRQLL
-679 TDRNDS
+679 VDRNDS
-685 LAWNKME
+685 LAWNRMD
-692 LENTYPIGIQL
+692 LDNSYPVGIQL
-703 DEAINNPGSDKDIL
+703 DEAIKNPGSDQDVL
-717 LREGDQIFVPEY
+717 LREGDRIYVPEY
-729 NGSVKVSGNVMFPNT
+729 NGSVKVSGDVMFPNT
-744 IFFEKGQNAKFYIKQ
+744 VFYEKGRKAKFYVKQ
-759 AGGYGNR
+759 AGGFGHR
-766 AKKSKTFIVYQN
+766 AKKSKMFIVYQN
-778 GTVGIAKKGAMPEP
+778 GTVGIAKKGAVPEP
-792 GCEIVVPSKKY
+792 GCEIVVPSKRH
-803 REPFSLRDL
+803 REPFSIRDL
-812 TNVTTPLTTIAMLI
+812 TSVTTPLTTIAMLI
-826 VALSR
+826 VALSK

>member
-1 VFKKN
+1 
-6 KKLVF
+6 
-11 DHMKKL
+11 
-17 LLFACLICLFSVEL
+17 
-31 NAQSVMSDTQVMQFI
+31 
-46 QNEARSGTSRSQI
+46 
-59 VIKLMQRGVNMDQ
+59 
-72 IQRVRNQYE
+72 
-81 KQLQKTD
+81 
-88 TGVNAQAR
+88 
-96 TVDFDDSNVSSS
+96 
-108 STNYQEVVTGKI
+108 
-120 GTATQV
+120 
-126 EENASDVQ
+126 
-134 QRVEND
+134 
-140 VMTASVASEETF
+140 
-152 GKKIF
+152 
-157 GHDIFN
+157 
-163 RRLLSF
+163 
-169 EPNMNLATPSR
+169 
-180 YVLGPGDVVVVE
+180 
-192 IYGASQKSM
+192 
-201 ELTVSPEG
+201 
-209 EITVPGYGPI
+209 
-219 HVSGLSVESANARIR
+219 
-234 STLGSRYSSSNIKMS
+234 
-249 VNRSRTIM
+249 
-257 VHVMGEV
+257 
-264 KAPGTYRLSGYAT
+264 
-277 VFHALYMAGGIADLG
+277 
-292 TLRNI
+292 
-297 KVSRGGRIISVVD
+297 
-310 VYEFILNGR
+310 
-319 LAGNVSLQD
+319 
-328 DDVIQ
+328 
-333 VGTYDCIVGI
+333 
-343 TGNVKRPMF
+343 MF

-486 SEAIPDVPLKNEDVL
+486 SETTPDVPLKNEDVL
-501 FIPTNSEM
+501 FIPTNTENI
-509 VKERTLTITGAVMS
+509 KERTLTITGAVMS
-523 PGTYEYADNVTIE
+523 PGTYEYADNTTIE
-536 DLIVQAGGLRDNAS
+536 DLIVMAGGLRDQAS

-585 INNDR
+585 INHDR
-590 QFHLQPYDVV
+590 QFYLQPYDVV
-600 HVRMSPAFSTARTI
+600 HVRRSPAFHTARTI

-638 IKLAGGATNAAYLR
+638 IKMAGGATDAAYLR

-729 NGSVKVSGNVMFPNT
+729 NSSVKVSGNVMFPNT
-744 IFFEKGQNAKFYIKQ
+744 VFFEGSILFSAYTNGLPVVSISSAFSAPEAVSNSFQRSAHRTISALCSDSELIEGMRISENNSSTKRSLFCSIYSLVRFIHLVVN
-759 AGGYGNR
+759 
-766 AKKSKTFIVYQN
+766 KK
-778 GTVGIAKKGAMPEP
+778 
-792 GCEIVVPSKKY
+792 
-803 REPFSLRDL
+803 
-812 TNVTTPLTTIAMLI
+812 LI
-826 VALSR
+826 L

>member
-1 VFKKN
+1 
-6 KKLVF
+6 
-11 DHMKKL
+11 MKKL

-31 NAQSVMSDTQVMQFI
+31 NAQAVMSDTQVAQFI
-46 QNEARSGTSRSQI
+46 QREARSGTSRSQI

-72 IQRVRNQYE
+72 IQRVRNQLE
-81 KQLQKTD
+81 EQLQKRDAGTRSNVRSID
-88 TGVNAQAR
+88 FDADNVNA
-96 TVDFDDSNVSSS
+96 SG
-108 STNYQEVVTGKI
+108 NYQEVVDAKV
-120 GTATQV
+120 GTATEIEDSPVDV
-126 EENASDVQ
+126 E
-134 QRVEND
+134 QRVEDD
-140 VMTASVASEETF
+140 VRASSAVSEETY
-152 GKKIF
+152 GKRIF

-201 ELTVSPEG
+201 QLTVSPEG

-439 EGVFSV
+439 EDVFSV

-472 RTLEVISVDVAGIM
+472 RTMEVISVDVAGIM

-509 VKERTLTITGAVMS
+509 VKERTLTITGMVMS
-523 PGTYEYADNVTIE
+523 PGTYEYADNTTIE
-536 DLIVQAGGLRDNAS
+536 DLIVMAGGLRDQAS

-565 TEKTD
+565 TEKTNQ
-570 KIAESFSFDIKDGLV
+570 IAESFSFDIKDGLV
-585 INNDR
+585 INHDR
-590 QFHLQPYDVV
+590 QFFLQPYDVV
-600 HVRMSPAFSTARTI
+600 HVRRSPAFHTARTI
-614 TVTGEVNYEGNFTL
+614 TVTGEVNYEGDFTL
-628 ENKSMRLSDA
+628 ESKSLRLSDA
-638 IKLAGGATNAAYLR
+638 IKMAGGATDAAYLR
-652 GARLT
+652 GARLI
-657 RRMNDEERVRMR
+657 RKMNDEERVRMR
-669 ATMEAVRNLL
+669 ATREAIRNLL
-679 TDRNDS
+679 TERYDS
-685 LAWNKME
+685 LAWNRMD
-692 LENTYPIGIQL
+692 LDNSYPVGIQL
-703 DEAINNPGSDKDIL
+703 DEAVNNPGSDKDVL
-717 LREGDQIFVPEY
+717 LREGDRIYVPEY
-729 NGSVKVSGNVMFPNT
+729 NGSVKVSGDVMFPNT
-744 IFFEKGQNAKFYIKQ
+744 VFYEKGQNAKFYVKQ
-759 AGGYGNR
+759 AGGFGHR
-766 AKKSKTFIVYQN
+766 AKKSKMFIVYQN

-792 GCEIVVPSKKY
+792 GCEIVVPSKRHK
-803 REPFSLRDL
+803 EPFDFRTL
-812 TNVTTPLTTIAMLI
+812 TGITTPLTTIAMLI
-826 VALSR
+826 VALSK

>member
-1 VFKKN
+1 
-6 KKLVF
+6 
-11 DHMKKL
+11 MKKL
-17 LLFACLICLFSVEL
+17 LLFACLFCLFSVEL
-31 NAQSVMSDTQVMQFI
+31 NAQAVMSDTQVAQFMQR
-46 QNEARSGTSRSQI
+46 EARSGTSRSQI

-72 IQRVRNQYE
+72 IQRVRNQLE
-81 KQLQKTD
+81 EQLQKRDASTRSNVRSID
-88 TGVNAQAR
+88 FDADNVNASG
-96 TVDFDDSNVSSS
+96 D
-108 STNYQEVVTGKI
+108 YQEVVDAKV
-120 GTATQV
+120 GTAT
-126 EENASDVQ
+126 EIEDSPTEIED
-134 QRVEND
+134 RVEDD
-140 VMTASVASEETF
+140 VKTSSVANEETF
-152 GKKIF
+152 GKRIF

-180 YVLGPGDVVVVE
+180 YVLGPGDVVVVD

-201 ELTVSPEG
+201 QLTVSPEG

-219 HVSGLSVESANARIR
+219 QVSGLSVESANAKIR

-264 KAPGTYRLSGYAT
+264 VAPGTYRLSGYAT
-277 VFHALYMAGGIADLG
+277 VFHALYMAGGIKNLG

-297 KVSRGGRIISVVD
+297 KVSRGGRISTVVD
-310 VYEFILNGR
+310 IYEFILNGR
-319 LAGNVSLQD
+319 LAGNVMLQD

-358 ETVSTLLKYAG
+358 ETISTLLKYAG

-384 STGERHSVH
+384 STGDRHSVH
-393 NVEEFDMSVFKVADG
+393 NVEEFDMSVFTVADG

-431 RPGQFQLG
+431 RPGQFHLDDN
-439 EGVFSV
+439 VFSV

-461 EHAIIHRLKPD
+461 DHAILHRLKPD
-472 RTLEVISVDVAGIM
+472 RTMEVISVDVAGIM

-501 FIPTNSEM
+501 FIPTNTENI
-509 VKERTLTITGAVMS
+509 KERTLTITGAVMS
-523 PGTYEYADNVTIE
+523 PGIYEYADNTTIE
-536 DLIVQAGGLRDNAS
+536 DLILQAGGLRDMAS

-565 TEKTD
+565 TEKSD
-570 KIAESFSFDIKDGLV
+570 KISESFSFDIKDGLV
-585 INNDR
+585 INHDR
-590 QFHLQPYDVV
+590 QFYLQPYDVV
-600 HVRMSPAFSTARTI
+600 HVRRSPAFHTARTI
-614 TVTGEVNYEGNFTL
+614 TVTGEVNYEGDFTL
-628 ENKSMRLSDA
+628 ESKSLRLSDA
-638 IKLAGGATNAAYLR
+638 IKMAGGATDAAYLR
-652 GARLT
+652 GARLM

-669 ATMEAVRNLL
+669 ATREAIRDLL
-679 TDRNDS
+679 VDRYDS
-685 LAWNKME
+685 VAWKRMDLDNS
-692 LENTYPIGIQL
+692 YPVGIEL
-703 DEAINNPGSDKDIL
+703 DEAVNNPGSDKDVL
-717 LREGDQIFVPEY
+717 LREGDRIYVPEY
-729 NGSVKVSGNVMFPNT
+729 NGSVKVSGDVMFPNT
-744 IFFEKGQNAKFYIKQ
+744 IFYEKGQNAKFYVKQ
-759 AGGYGNR
+759 AGGFGNR
-766 AKKSKTFIVYQN
+766 AKKSKMFIVYQN

-792 GCEIVVPSKKY
+792 GCEIGVPSKKR
-803 REPFSLRDL
+803 REPFDPRVI
-812 TNVTTPLTTIAMLI
+812 NGITTPLTSIALLI
-826 VALSR
+826 VALSK

>member
-1 VFKKN
+1 
-6 KKLVF
+6 
-11 DHMKKL
+11 MKKL

-31 NAQSVMSDTQVMQFI
+31 NAQAVMSDTQVMQFI
-46 QNEARSGTSRSQI
+46 QNEVRSGTSRSQI

-96 TVDFDDSNVSSS
+96 AIDFDDSNVSSN
-108 STNYQEVVTGKI
+108 STNYQEVVTGKV

-140 VMTASVASEETF
+140 VMTASAASEETF

-219 HVSGLSVESANARIR
+219 QVSGLSVESANARIR

-264 KAPGTYRLSGYAT
+264 QAPGTYRLSGYAT

-358 ETVSTLLKYAG
+358 DTV
-369 GFTGDAYTKSVRVQR
+369 
-384 STGERHSVH
+384 
-393 NVEEFDMSVFKVADG
+393 
-408 DNVTVD
+408 
-414 GILDRYENVVE
+414 
-425 IKGAVF
+425 
-431 RPGQFQLG
+431 
-439 EGVFSV
+439 
-445 RSLVEH
+445 
-451 AEGLTEDAFP
+451 
-461 EHAIIHRLKPD
+461 
-472 RTLEVISVDVAGIM
+472 
-486 SEAIPDVPLKNEDVL
+486 
-501 FIPTNSEM
+501 
-509 VKERTLTITGAVMS
+509 
-523 PGTYEYADNVTIE
+523 
-536 DLIVQAGGLRDNAS
+536 
-550 LARVDVSRRILDPMA
+550 
-565 TEKTD
+565 
-570 KIAESFSFDIKDGLV
+570 
-585 INNDR
+585 
-590 QFHLQPYDVV
+590 
-600 HVRMSPAFSTARTI
+600 
-614 TVTGEVNYEGNFTL
+614 
-628 ENKSMRLSDA
+628 
-638 IKLAGGATNAAYLR
+638 
-652 GARLT
+652 
-657 RRMNDEERVRMR
+657 
-669 ATMEAVRNLL
+669 
-679 TDRNDS
+679 
-685 LAWNKME
+685 
-692 LENTYPIGIQL
+692 
-703 DEAINNPGSDKDIL
+703 
-717 LREGDQIFVPEY
+717 
-729 NGSVKVSGNVMFPNT
+729 
-744 IFFEKGQNAKFYIKQ
+744 
-759 AGGYGNR
+759 
-766 AKKSKTFIVYQN
+766 
-778 GTVGIAKKGAMPEP
+778 
-792 GCEIVVPSKKY
+792 
-803 REPFSLRDL
+803 
-812 TNVTTPLTTIAMLI
+812 
-826 VALSR
+826 
-831 L
+831 

>member
-1 VFKKN
+1 
-6 KKLVF
+6 
-11 DHMKKL
+11 MKKL

-31 NAQSVMSDTQVMQFI
+31 NAQAVMSDTQVAQFMQR
-46 QNEARSGTSRSQI
+46 EARSGTSRSQI

-72 IQRVRNQYE
+72 IQRVRNQLE
-81 KQLQKTD
+81 EQLQKRDAGTRSNVRSID
-88 TGVNAQAR
+88 FDADNVNASG
-96 TVDFDDSNVSSS
+96 D
-108 STNYQEVVTGKI
+108 YQEVVDAKV
-120 GTATQV
+120 GTAT
-126 EENASDVQ
+126 EIENSPTEKED
-134 QRVEND
+134 RVEDD
-140 VMTASVASEETF
+140 VKTSSVANEETF
-152 GKKIF
+152 GKRIF

-201 ELTVSPEG
+201 QLTVSPEG

-219 HVSGLSVESANARIR
+219 QVSGLSVESANARIR

-358 ETVSTLLKYAG
+358 ETISTLLKYAG

-439 EGVFSV
+439 EDVFSV

-472 RTLEVISVDVAGIM
+472 RTMEVISVDVAGIM

-501 FIPTNSEM
+501 FIPTNTENL
-509 VKERTLTITGAVMS
+509 KERTLTITGMVMS
-523 PGTYEYADNVTIE
+523 PGTYEYADNTTIE
-536 DLIVQAGGLRDNAS
+536 DLIVMAGGLRDQAS

-565 TEKTD
+565 TEKSNQ
-570 KIAESFSFDIKDGLV
+570 IAESFSFDIKDGLV
-585 INNDR
+585 INHDR
-590 QFHLQPYDVV
+590 KFFLQPYDVV
-600 HVRMSPAFSTARTI
+600 HIRRSPAFHAARTI
-614 TVTGEVNYEGNFTL
+614 TVVGEVNYEGDFTL
-628 ENKSMRLSDA
+628 ENKSLRLSDA
-638 IKLAGGATNAAYLR
+638 IKMAGGATDAAYLR
-652 GARLT
+652 GARLM

-669 ATMEAVRNLL
+669 ATREAIRELL
-679 TDRNDS
+679 VDRYDS
-685 LAWNKME
+685 VAWKRMDLDNS
-692 LENTYPIGIQL
+692 YPVGIEL
-703 DEAINNPGSDKDIL
+703 DEAINNPGSDKDVL
-717 LREGDQIFVPEY
+717 LREGDRIYVPEY
-729 NGSVKVSGNVMFPNT
+729 NASVKVSGDVMFPNT
-744 IFFEKGQNAKFYIKQ
+744 IFYEKGQNAKFYVKQ
-759 AGGYGNR
+759 AGGFGNR
-766 AKKSKTFIVYQN
+766 AKKSKMFIVYQN

-792 GCEIVVPSKKY
+792 GCEIVVPSKKR
-803 REPFSLRDL
+803 REPFDPRVI
-812 TNVTTPLTTIAMLI
+812 NGITTPLTSIALLI
-826 VALSR
+826 VALSK

>member
-1 VFKKN
+1 
-6 KKLVF
+6 
-11 DHMKKL
+11 MKKL

-31 NAQSVMSDTQVMQFI
+31 NAQSVMSDTQVMQFM
-46 QNEARSGTSRSQI
+46 QREARSGTARSQI
-59 VIKLMQRGVNMDQ
+59 VIKLMQRGVKMDQ
-72 IQRVRNQYE
+72 IQRVRNQLE
-81 KQLQKTD
+81 EQLQKRD
-88 TGVNAQAR
+88 ASTGSRVR
-96 TVDFDDSNVSSS
+96 TIDFDADNVSASGD
-108 STNYQEVVTGKI
+108 YQEVVDAKV
-120 GTATQV
+120 GTSTEIEDSPTDV
-126 EENASDVQ
+126 ET
-134 QRVEND
+134 RVEDD
-140 VMTASVASEETF
+140 VKTASAANEETF
-152 GKKIF
+152 GKRIF

-180 YVLGPGDVVVVE
+180 YVLGPGDVVVVD

-201 ELTVSPEG
+201 QLTVSPEG

-219 HVSGLSVESANARIR
+219 QVSGLSVESANARIR

-277 VFHALYMAGGIADLG
+277 VFHALYMAGGIRNLG

-319 LAGNVSLQD
+319 LAGNVTLQD

-358 ETVSTLLKYAG
+358 ETISTLLKYAG

-384 STGERHSVH
+384 SNGERHSVH

-451 AEGLTEDAFP
+451 AEGLMEDAFP

-472 RTLEVISVDVAGIM
+472 RTMEVISVDVAGIM
-486 SEAIPDVPLKNEDVL
+486 SEAIPDIPLKNEDVL

-523 PGTYEYADNVTIE
+523 PGTYEYADNTTIE
-536 DLIVQAGGLRDNAS
+536 DLIVQAGGLRDQAS

-565 TEKTD
+565 TEKSNQ
-570 KIAESFSFDIKDGLV
+570 IAESFSFDIKDGLV
-585 INNDR
+585 INHDR
-590 QFHLQPYDVV
+590 QFFLQPYDVV
-600 HVRMSPAFSTARTI
+600 HVRRSPAFHTARTI
-614 TVTGEVNYEGNFTL
+614 TITGEVNYEGDFTL
-628 ENKSMRLSDA
+628 ENKTMRLSDA
-638 IKLAGGATNAAYLR
+638 IKMAGGATDAAYLR
-652 GARLT
+652 GARLI

-669 ATMEAVRNLL
+669 ATREAVRELL
-679 TDRNDS
+679 VDRNDS
-685 LAWNKME
+685 LAWNRMD
-692 LENTYPIGIQL
+692 LDNSYPVGIEL
-703 DEAINNPGSDKDIL
+703 DEAINNPGSDKDVL
-717 LREGDQIFVPEY
+717 LREGDRIYVPEY
-729 NGSVKVSGNVMFPNT
+729 NGSVKVSGDVMFPNT
-744 IFFEKGQNAKFYIKQ
+744 VFYEKGRKAMFYVKQ
-759 AGGYGNR
+759 AGGFGHR
-766 AKKSKTFIVYQN
+766 AKKSKMFIVYQN

-792 GCEIVVPSKKY
+792 GCEIVVPSKRH
-803 REPFSLRDL
+803 REPFDFRTL
-812 TNVTTPLTTIAMLI
+812 TGITTPLTTIAMLI
-826 VALSR
+826 VALSK

>member
-1 VFKKN
+1 
-6 KKLVF
+6 
-11 DHMKKL
+11 MKKL

-31 NAQSVMSDTQVMQFI
+31 NAQSVMSDSQVAQYMQR
-46 QNEARSGTSRSQI
+46 EARSGTSSSQI

-72 IQRVRNQYE
+72 IQRVRNQLE
-81 KQLQKTD
+81 EQLQKRD
-88 TGVNAQAR
+88 TSVRAHAR
-96 TVDFDDSNVSSS
+96 TIDFDDDNVSAGGD
-108 STNYQEVVTGKI
+108 YQEVVDAKV
-120 GTATQV
+120 GTATEV
-126 EENASDVQ
+126 EDTPADVE
-134 QRVEND
+134 QRVEDD
-140 VMTASVASEETF
+140 VKTSSAVSEETF
-152 GKKIF
+152 GKRIF

-180 YVLGPGDVVVVE
+180 YVLGPGDVVVVD

-201 ELTVSPEG
+201 QLTVSPEG

-219 HVSGLSVESANARIR
+219 QVSGLSVESANAKIR
-234 STLGSRYSSSNIKMS
+234 SHLGSRYSSSNIKMS

-277 VFHALYMAGGIADLG
+277 VFHALYMAGGIKNLG

-297 KVSRGGRIISVVD
+297 KVSRGGRIITVVD
-310 VYEFILNGR
+310 IYEFILNGR
-319 LAGNVSLQD
+319 LAGNVMLQD

-358 ETVSTLLKYAG
+358 ETISTLLKYAG

-384 STGERHSVH
+384 STGDRHSVH
-393 NVEEFDMSVFKVADG
+393 NVEEFDMSVFTVADG

-431 RPGQFQLG
+431 RPGQFHLDDN
-439 EGVFSV
+439 VFSV

-461 EHAIIHRLKPD
+461 DHAILHRLKPD
-472 RTLEVISVDVAGIM
+472 RTMEVISVDVAGIM

-501 FIPTNSEM
+501 FIPTNTENI
-509 VKERTLTITGAVMS
+509 KERTLTITGAVMS
-523 PGTYEYADNVTIE
+523 PGTYEYADNTTIE
-536 DLIVQAGGLRDNAS
+536 DLIIQAGGLRDMAS

-565 TEKTD
+565 TEKSD
-570 KIAESFSFDIKDGLV
+570 KISESFSFDIKDGLV
-585 INNDR
+585 INHDR
-590 QFHLQPYDVV
+590 KFYLQPYDVV
-600 HVRMSPAFSTARTI
+600 HVRRSPAFHTARTI
-614 TVTGEVNYEGNFTL
+614 TVTGEVNYEGDFTL
-628 ENKSMRLSDA
+628 ESKSLRLSDA
-638 IKLAGGATNAAYLR
+638 IKMAGGATDAAYLR
-652 GARLT
+652 GARLI

-669 ATMEAVRNLL
+669 ATREAIRELL
-679 TDRNDS
+679 VDRYDS
-685 LAWNKME
+685 LAWKRMDLDNS
-692 LENTYPIGIQL
+692 YPVGIEL
-703 DEAINNPGSDKDIL
+703 DEAIKNPGSDKDVL
-717 LREGDQIFVPEY
+717 LREGDRIYVPEY
-729 NGSVKVSGNVMFPNT
+729 NASVKVSGDVMFPNT
-744 IFFEKGQNAKFYIKQ
+744 LSFEKGQNAKFYVKQ
-759 AGGYGNR
+759 AGGFGNR
-766 AKKSKTFIVYQN
+766 AKKSKMFIVYQN

-792 GCEIVVPSKKY
+792 GCEIVVPSKKR
-803 REPFSLRDL
+803 REPFDPRVI
-812 TNVTTPLTTIAMLI
+812 NGITTPLTSIALLI

>member
-1 VFKKN
+1 
-6 KKLVF
+6 
-11 DHMKKL
+11 MKKL

-96 TVDFDDSNVSSS
+96 TIDFDDSNVSSN
-108 STNYQEVVTGKI
+108 STNYQEVVTGKV

-134 QRVEND
+134 QRVEDD

-201 ELTVSPEG
+201 QLTVSPEG

-358 ETVSTLLKYAG
+358 ETISTLLKYAG

-439 EGVFSV
+439 EDVFSV

-472 RTLEVISVDVAGIM
+472 RTMEVISVDVAGIM
-486 SEAIPDVPLKNEDVL
+486 SETIPDIPLKNEDVL

-523 PGTYEYADNVTIE
+523 PGTYEYADNTTIE
-536 DLIVQAGGLRDNAS
+536 DLIVQAGGLRDQAS

-565 TEKTD
+565 TEKSNQ
-570 KIAESFSFDIKDGLV
+570 IAESFSFDIKDGLV
-585 INNDR
+585 INHDR
-590 QFHLQPYDVV
+590 QFFLQPYDVV
-600 HVRMSPAFSTARTI
+600 HVRRSPAFHTARTI
-614 TVTGEVNYEGNFTL
+614 TITGEVNYEGDFTL
-628 ENKSMRLSDA
+628 ENKTMRLSDA
-638 IKLAGGATNAAYLR
+638 IKMAGGATDAAYLR
-652 GARLT
+652 GARLI
-657 RRMNDEERVRMR
+657 RKMNDEERVRMQ
-669 ATMEAVRNLL
+669 ATREAIRQLL
-679 TDRNDS
+679 VDRNDS
-685 LAWNKME
+685 LAWNRMD
-692 LENTYPIGIQL
+692 LDNSYPVGIQL
-703 DEAINNPGSDKDIL
+703 DEAIKNPGSDQDVL
-717 LREGDQIFVPEY
+717 LREGDRIYVPEY
-729 NGSVKVSGNVMFPNT
+729 NGSVKVSGDVMFPNT
-744 IFFEKGQNAKFYIKQ
+744 VFYEKGQNAKFYVKQ
-759 AGGYGNR
+759 AGGFGHR
-766 AKKSKTFIVYQN
+766 AKKSKMFIVYQN

-792 GCEIVVPSKKY
+792 GCEIVVPSKRH
-803 REPFSLRDL
+803 REPFSIRDL
-812 TNVTTPLTTIAMLI
+812 TSVTTPLTTIAMLI
-826 VALSR
+826 VALSK

>member
-1 VFKKN
+1 
-6 KKLVF
+6 
-11 DHMKKL
+11 MKKL

-31 NAQSVMSDTQVMQFI
+31 NAQAVMSDTQVAQFMQR
-46 QNEARSGTSRSQI
+46 EARSGTSRSQI

-72 IQRVRNQYE
+72 IQRVRNQLE
-81 KQLQKTD
+81 EQLQKRDAGTRSNVRSID
-88 TGVNAQAR
+88 FNADNVNASG
-96 TVDFDDSNVSSS
+96 D
-108 STNYQEVVTGKI
+108 YQEVVDAKV
-120 GTATQV
+120 GTATEIEDSPAEV
-126 EENASDVQ
+126 EG
-134 QRVEND
+134 RVEDD
-140 VMTASVASEETF
+140 VKTSSVANEETF
-152 GKKIF
+152 GKRIF

-201 ELTVSPEG
+201 QLTVSPEG

-219 HVSGLSVESANARIR
+219 QVSGLSVESANARIR

-277 VFHALYMAGGIADLG
+277 VFHALYMAGGIANLG

-358 ETVSTLLKYAG
+358 ETISTLLKYAG

-439 EGVFSV
+439 EDVFSV

-472 RTLEVISVDVAGIM
+472 RTMEVISVDVAGIM

-501 FIPTNSEM
+501 FIPTNTENL
-509 VKERTLTITGAVMS
+509 KERTLTITGMVMS
-523 PGTYEYADNVTIE
+523 PGTYEYADNTTIE
-536 DLIVQAGGLRDNAS
+536 DLIVMAGGLRDQAS

-565 TEKTD
+565 TEKTNQ
-570 KIAESFSFDIKDGLV
+570 IAESFSFDIKDGLV
-585 INNDR
+585 INHDR
-590 QFHLQPYDVV
+590 QFYLQPYDVV
-600 HVRMSPAFSTARTI
+600 HVRRSPAFHAARTI
-614 TVTGEVNYEGNFTL
+614 TVVGEVNYEGDFTL
-628 ENKSMRLSDA
+628 ENKSLRLSDA
-638 IKLAGGATNAAYLR
+638 IKMAGGATDAAYLR
-652 GARLT
+652 GARLM

-669 ATMEAVRNLL
+669 ATREAIRELL
-679 TDRNDS
+679 VDRYDS
-685 LAWNKME
+685 VSWKRMDLDNS
-692 LENTYPIGIQL
+692 YPVGIEL
-703 DEAINNPGSDKDIL
+703 DEAINNPGSDKDVL
-717 LREGDQIFVPEY
+717 LREGDRIYVPEY
-729 NGSVKVSGNVMFPNT
+729 NGSVKVTGDVMFPNT
-744 IFFEKGQNAKFYIKQ
+744 IFFEKGQNAKFYVKQ
-759 AGGYGNR
+759 AGGFGNR
-766 AKKSKTFIVYQN
+766 AKKSKMFIVYQN

-792 GCEIVVPSKKY
+792 GCEIVVPSKKR
-803 REPFSLRDL
+803 REPFSFRDL
-812 TNVTTPLTTIAMLI
+812 TSVTTPLTTIAMLI
-826 VALSR
+826 VALSK

>member
-1 VFKKN
+1 
-6 KKLVF
+6 
-11 DHMKKL
+11 MKKL

-46 QNEARSGTSRSQI
+46 QNEVRSGTSRSQI

-96 TVDFDDSNVSSS
+96 TVDFNDNNVSSN
-108 STNYQEVVTGKI
+108 STNYQEVVTGKV

-201 ELTVSPEG
+201 ELAVSPEG

-219 HVSGLSVESANARIR
+219 QVSGLSVESANAKIR
-234 STLGSRYSSSNIKMS
+234 SHLGSRYSSSNIKMS

-565 TEKTD
+565 TEKSD

-590 QFHLQPYDVV
+590 RFHLQPYDVV

-657 RRMNDEERVRMR
+657 RKMNEEERVRMH

-679 TDRNDS
+679 TDQNDS

-692 LENTYPIGIQL
+692 LEDTYPIGIQL

-744 IFFEKGQNAKFYIKQ
+744 VFFEKGQNAKFYIKQ

-792 GCEIVVPSKKY
+792 GCEIVVPSKKI

-812 TNVTTPLTTIAMLI
+812 TNVTTPLSTIAMI
-826 VALSR
+826 IIALSR

>member
-1 VFKKN
+1 
-6 KKLVF
+6 
-11 DHMKKL
+11 MKKL

-31 NAQSVMSDTQVMQFI
+31 NAQAVMSDTQVAQFMQR
-46 QNEARSGTSRSQI
+46 EARSGTSRSQI

-72 IQRVRNQYE
+72 IQRVRNQLE
-81 KQLQKTD
+81 EQLQKRDAGTRSNVRSID
-88 TGVNAQAR
+88 FDADNVNASG
-96 TVDFDDSNVSSS
+96 D
-108 STNYQEVVTGKI
+108 YQEVVDAKV
-120 GTATQV
+120 GTAT
-126 EENASDVQ
+126 EIEDSPTEIED
-134 QRVEND
+134 RVEDD
-140 VMTASVASEETF
+140 VKTSSVANEETF
-152 GKKIF
+152 GKRIF

-169 EPNMNLATPSR
+169 EPNMNIATPSR
-180 YVLGPGDVVVVE
+180 YVLGPGDVVVVD
-192 IYGASQKSM
+192 IYGASQKTM
-201 ELTVSPEG
+201 HLTISPEG
-209 EITVPGYGPI
+209 DITVPGYGPI
-219 HVSGLSVESANARIR
+219 QVSGLSVESANARIR

-358 ETVSTLLKYAG
+358 ETISTLLKYAG

-431 RPGQFQLG
+431 RPGQFHLG
-439 EGVFSV
+439 EDVFSV

-472 RTLEVISVDVAGIM
+472 RTMEVISVDVAGIM

-501 FIPTNSEM
+501 FIPTNTENI
-509 VKERTLTITGAVMS
+509 KERTLTITGMVMS
-523 PGTYEYADNVTIE
+523 PGTYEYADNTTIE
-536 DLIVQAGGLRDNAS
+536 DLIVMAGGLRDQAS

-565 TEKTD
+565 TEKTNQ
-570 KIAESFSFDIKDGLV
+570 IAESFSFDIKDGLV
-585 INNDR
+585 INHDR
-590 QFHLQPYDVV
+590 KFFLQPYDVV
-600 HVRMSPAFSTARTI
+600 HIRRSPAFHAARTI
-614 TVTGEVNYEGNFTL
+614 TVVGEVNYEGDFTL
-628 ENKSMRLSDA
+628 ENKSLRLSDA
-638 IKLAGGATNAAYLR
+638 IKMAGGATDAAYLR
-652 GARLT
+652 GARLM
-657 RRMNDEERVRMR
+657 RKMNDEERVRMR
-669 ATMEAVRNLL
+669 ATREAIRELL
-679 TDRNDS
+679 VDRYDS
-685 LAWNKME
+685 VAWKRMDLDNS
-692 LENTYPIGIQL
+692 YPVGIEL
-703 DEAINNPGSDKDIL
+703 DEAINNPGSDKDVL
-717 LREGDQIFVPEY
+717 LREGDRIYVPEY
-729 NGSVKVSGNVMFPNT
+729 NGSVKVSGDVMFPNT
-744 IFFEKGQNAKFYIKQ
+744 IFYEKGQNAKFYVKQ
-759 AGGYGNR
+759 AGGFGHR
-766 AKKSKTFIVYQN
+766 AKKSKMFIVYQN

-792 GCEIVVPSKKY
+792 GCEIVVPSKKR
-803 REPFSLRDL
+803 REPFDPRVI
-812 TNVTTPLTTIAMLI
+812 NGITTPLTSIALLI
-826 VALSR
+826 VALSK

>member
-1 VFKKN
+1 
-6 KKLVF
+6 
-11 DHMKKL
+11 MKKL

-31 NAQSVMSDTQVMQFI
+31 NAQAVMSDTQVAQFMQR
-46 QNEARSGTSRSQI
+46 EARSGTSRSQI

-72 IQRVRNQYE
+72 IQRVRNQLE
-81 KQLQKTD
+81 EQLQKRDAGTRSNVRSID
-88 TGVNAQAR
+88 FDADNVNASG
-96 TVDFDDSNVSSS
+96 D
-108 STNYQEVVTGKI
+108 YQEVVDAKV
-120 GTATQV
+120 GTAT
-126 EENASDVQ
+126 EIENSPTEIED
-134 QRVEND
+134 RVEDD
-140 VMTASVASEETF
+140 VKTSSVANEETF
-152 GKKIF
+152 GKRIF

-201 ELTVSPEG
+201 QLTVSPEG

-219 HVSGLSVESANARIR
+219 QVSGLSVESANARIR

-358 ETVSTLLKYAG
+358 ETISTLLKYAG

-439 EGVFSV
+439 EDVFSV

-472 RTLEVISVDVAGIM
+472 RTMEVISVDVAGIM

-501 FIPTNSEM
+501 FIPTNTENL
-509 VKERTLTITGAVMS
+509 KERTLTITGMVMS
-523 PGTYEYADNVTIE
+523 PGTYEYADNTTIE
-536 DLIVQAGGLRDNAS
+536 DLIVMAGGLRDQAS

-565 TEKTD
+565 TEKTNQ
-570 KIAESFSFDIKDGLV
+570 IAESFSFDIKDGLV
-585 INNDR
+585 INHDR
-590 QFHLQPYDVV
+590 KFFLQPYDVV
-600 HVRMSPAFSTARTI
+600 HIRRSPAFHTARTI
-614 TVTGEVNYEGNFTL
+614 TVTGEVNYEGDFTL
-628 ENKSMRLSDA
+628 ESKSLRLSDA
-638 IKLAGGATNAAYLR
+638 IKMAGGATDAAYLR
-652 GARLT
+652 GARLM
-657 RRMNDEERVRMR
+657 RKMNDEERVRMR
-669 ATMEAVRNLL
+669 ATREAIRNLL
-679 TDRNDS
+679 TERYDS
-685 LAWNKME
+685 LAWNRMD
-692 LENTYPIGIQL
+692 LDNSYPVGIQL
-703 DEAINNPGSDKDIL
+703 DEAVNNPGSDKDVL
-717 LREGDQIFVPEY
+717 LREGDRIYVPEY
-729 NGSVKVSGNVMFPNT
+729 NGSVKVSGDVMFPNT
-744 IFFEKGQNAKFYIKQ
+744 VFYEKGQNAKFYVKQ
-759 AGGYGNR
+759 AGGFGHR
-766 AKKSKTFIVYQN
+766 AKKSKMFIVYQN

-792 GCEIVVPSKKY
+792 GCEIVVPSKRHK
-803 REPFSLRDL
+803 EPFDFRTL
-812 TNVTTPLTTIAMLI
+812 TGITTPLTTIAMLI
-826 VALSR
+826 VALSK